1 MIYEHEIPTGSK
13 LYFGKSAKLKRQLET
28 AASELFYEAGFEEIV
43 TPYFSY
49 HQHQSIDATELLRF
63 SDEQNHIISLR
74 ADSTM
79 DVVRLSTKRV
89 DRTANHSK
97 WFYIQPV
104 FRYPSHEVHQIGAE
118 LIGEENLSLSIAT
131 SLSIFEKFGLKPLLH
146 VSNINIPKILSAM
159 LDLDLKIFEKGEL
172 QKLLALDIPWL
183 TKLTCLQTLG
193 ELESVIEEVPDV
205 LKTELKKLKALS
217 AHIAYDNVV
226 FSPLYYVKMR
236 YYNALFFR
244 FIYKNYT
251 LGSGGS
257 YDCEGIGSSGFGLY
271 TDDLIEILIKRDGH

>member
-13 LYFGKSAKLKRQLET
+13 LYFGPSAKLKRQLET
-28 AASELFYEAGFEEIV
+28 VASELFYDAGFEEIV
-43 TPYFSY
+43 TPFFSY
-49 HQHQSIDATELLRF
+49 HQHKSIDEKELLRF
-63 SDEQNHIISLR
+63 SDEQNHIVSLR

-79 DVVRLSTKRV
+79 DVVRLSTKRMG
-89 DRTANHSK
+89 RSTPHSK

-118 LIGEENLSLSIAT
+118 LIGEENLALSVAT
-131 SLSIFEKFGLKPLLH
+131 SLSIFEKFSLKPLLH
-146 VSNINIPKILSAM
+146 VSNINIPKMLSQM
-159 LDLDLKIFEKGEL
+159 LNLDLKIFEKGEL

-183 TKLTCLQTLG
+183 TKLTCLQTLP
-193 ELESVIEEVPDV
+193 ELEAVIEEVPDV
-205 LKTELKKLKALS
+205 LKVELEKLKVLS
-217 AHIAYDNVV
+217 AHIAYDNIV

-271 TDDLIEILIKRDGH
+271 TDDLIEILIKRDGQ

>member
-13 LYFGKSAKLKRQLET
+13 LYFGKSAKLKRELET

-49 HQHQSIDATELLRF
+49 HQHQNIDAKELLRF
-63 SDEQNHIISLR
+63 SDEENHIISLR

-89 DRTANHSK
+89 DRTTNQSK

-118 LIGEENLSLSIAT
+118 LIGEDNLGLSIAT
-131 SLSIFEKFGLKPLLH
+131 SLSIFEQFELKPLLH
-146 VSNINIPKILSAM
+146 VSNINIPKIISQM
-159 LDLDLKIFEKGEL
+159 LGLDLKIFEKGEL

-183 TKLTCLQTLG
+183 TKLTCLQTKS
-193 ELESVIEEVPDV
+193 ELEAVIQEVPEQ
-205 LKTELKKLKALS
+205 LKAELEKLKALS
-217 AHIAYDNVV
+217 LHIAYDNVV

-257 YDCEGIGSSGFGLY
+257 YDCEGVGSSGFGLY

>member
-13 LYFGKSAKLKRQLET
+13 LYFGESAKLKRQLENV
-28 AASELFYEAGFEEIV
+28 ASELFYDAGFEEIV
-43 TPYFSY
+43 TPFFSY
-49 HQHQSIDATELLRF
+49 HQHQSIDEKELLRF
-63 SDEQNHIISLR
+63 SDEQNHIVSLR

-89 DRTANHSK
+89 GRSTNHSK

-118 LIGEENLSLSIAT
+118 LIGEDNLSLSIAT
-131 SLSIFEKFGLKPLLH
+131 SLLIFEKFSLKPLLH
-146 VSNINIPKILSAM
+146 ISNINIPKILSEM
-159 LDLDLKIFEKGEL
+159 LNLDLKIFEKGEL

-183 TKLTCLQTLG
+183 TKLTCLQTLQ
-193 ELESVIEEVPDV
+193 ELDEVIHEVPDV
-205 LKTELKKLKALS
+205 LQVELKKLKELS
-217 AHIAYDNVV
+217 AHMDYDNVV

-244 FIYKNYT
+244 FIHKNYT

-257 YDCEGIGSSGFGLY
+257 YNCDGVGSSGFGLY
-271 TDDLIEILIKRDGH
+271 TDDLIEILIKRDGQ